1 MSTLNVHINLNHYQL
16 ILQQEKTNKN
26 TYQFQKKEFPHGPI
40 NFYEQRF
47 NSVNF
52 SNTKINEVIGW
63 ILIIAVILFM
73 VMMTISLIQDSIVGF
88 AIPLL
93 SVVTFFIVYIN
104 WVSMKFFVNS

>member
-1 MSTLNVHINLNHYQL
+1 MATLNVHINLNHYQL
-16 ILQQEKTNKN
+16 ILQQEKMKN
-26 TYQFQKKEFPHGPI
+26 GYQLQKKEFPVGPI

-63 ILIIAVILFM
+63 ILIIAVILLM
-73 VMMTISLIQDSIVGF
+73 LMMAISLIQGSVVGF

-93 SVVTFFIVYIN
+93 SVVTFFIVYMN

>member
-1 MSTLNVHINLNHYQL
+1 MATLNVHINLNQYQL
-16 ILQQEKTNKN
+16 ILQQEKAKN
-26 TYQFQKKEFPHGPI
+26 TYQLQKKEFPHGPI

-63 ILIIAVILFM
+63 ILIIAVILLM
-73 VMMTISLIQDSIVGF
+73 LVMAISLIQDSVVGF

-93 SVVTFFIVYIN
+93 SVVTFFIVYLN

>member
-1 MSTLNVHINLNHYQL
+1 MATLNVHINLNQYQL
-16 ILQQEKTNKN
+16 ILQQEKAKN
-26 TYQFQKKEFPHGPI
+26 TYQLQKREFPKGPI

-52 SNTKINEVIGW
+52 SNCKINEVIGW
-63 ILIIAVILFM
+63 ILIIAVILL
-73 VMMTISLIQDSIVGF
+73 VLMMATSLIQDSVIGF

-93 SVVTFFIVYIN
+93 SVVTFFIVYLN

>member
-1 MSTLNVHINLNHYQL
+1 MATLNVHINLNQYQL
-16 ILQQEKTNKN
+16 ILQQEKAKN
-26 TYQFQKKEFPHGPI
+26 TYSLQKKEFPHGPI
-40 NFYEQRF
+40 NIYEQRF

-63 ILIIAVILFM
+63 ILIIAVILLM
-73 VMMTISLIQDSIVGF
+73 LVMAISLVQDSVVGF

-93 SVVTFFIVYIN
+93 SVVTFFIVYLN